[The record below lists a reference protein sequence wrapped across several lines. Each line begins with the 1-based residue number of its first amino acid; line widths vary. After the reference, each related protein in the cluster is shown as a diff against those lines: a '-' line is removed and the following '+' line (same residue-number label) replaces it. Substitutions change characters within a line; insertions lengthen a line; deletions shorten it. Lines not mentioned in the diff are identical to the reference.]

1 MNNKY
6 RIAIIGIGGV
16 GGFIGGKLAAR
27 YRNSD
32 NVEVIFVAR
41 GNHLKAI
48 RENGLKVIIAETEM
62 IVHPDLAT
70 DDPLQIGPV
79 DLVLCCTKT
88 YHLEESVRAMANN
101 ITSNTIVL
109 PLFNGVDNAEKIKK
123 IIPQA
128 KVLDGCIYLASK
140 LLSSGVVK
148 QAGNFYALHFGGS
161 ILPPEQSSF
170 LDTLFSDADIHA
182 VNESDILK
190 RVWTKFAFV
199 SPLATYTS
207 ANNIC
212 FGEILESPVH
222 SAALKQ
228 LMSEVIML
236 AVSKGIPLEAV
247 SIDANFEMMAKLP
260 FETTSSLHNDFS
272 NGRQTEVET
281 LTGYVVREAKNHNL
295 QLNNY
300 EAFYQQLS
308 SR

>member
-1 MNNKY
+1 MSNKY

-32 NVEVIFVAR
+32 NVEVIFLSR
-41 GNHLKAI
+41 GNNLKAI
-48 RENGLKVIIAETEM
+48 NENGLKVITAEAEM
-62 IVHPDLAT
+62 IVHPNLAT
-70 DDPLQIGPV
+70 DDPQQVGPV
-79 DLVLCCTKT
+79 NLVLCCTKT
-88 YHLEESVRAMANN
+88 YHLEESVRAMTNN
-101 ITSNTIVL
+101 ITADTIVL
-109 PLFNGVDNAEKIKK
+109 PLFNGVDNAEKIKN
-123 IIPQA
+123 IIPRA

-140 LLSSGVVK
+140 LLSPGVVK
-148 QAGNFYALHFGGS
+148 QSGNFYALHFGGG

-182 VNESDILK
+182 VNESDIVK

-212 FGEILESPVH
+212 FGEILESPMH

-228 LMSEVIML
+228 LMGEVIML
-236 AVSKGIPLEAV
+236 AVSKGIPLETV
-247 SIDANFEMMAKLP
+247 SIDTNFEMMARLP
-260 FETTSSLHNDFS
+260 FETTSSLHQDFS

-295 QLNNY
+295 LLDNY
-300 EAFYQQLS
+300 AAFYQQLGS
-308 SR
+308 K